1 MKDDDGCQ
9 PLRSICANATE
20 AVPLR
25 MTERVSYRQ
34 IYAEHADRYDELVG
48 HEDFEGELPRALKN
62 TIAPA
67 ARVVDVGAGT
77 GRVTRLLLE
86 AGVSVVAVEPA
97 AAMLE
102 RARENLASWPSDRL
116 ALLAGDAREL
126 PLDDASVD
134 AAVAGWA
141 FGHFRSWFAPHWRP
155 EVDRA
160 LSELERVVRPGGAC
174 VVIETLGTGTPTAGA
189 PSPELGEYFEHLGQ
203 LGYAC
208 HAIRTDYL
216 FPSVDEAA
224 RICGFFFG
232 EGLAERIRKQGS
244 PRVVEHTGLWLK
256 KGFVGPAR

>member
-102 RARENLASWPSDRL
+102 RTRENLASWPSDRL

-189 PSPELGEYFEHLGQ
+189 PSPELGQRIDQSEDDLRKEKQRLDARLDELAEESEQTREDARDGIADA
-203 LGYAC
+203 LDDLE
-208 HAIRTDYL
+208 HAIEPSRQRDTTDH
-216 FPSVDEAA
+216 
-224 RICGFFFG
+224 R
-232 EGLAERIRKQGS
+232 
-244 PRVVEHTGLWLK
+244 
-256 KGFVGPAR
+256 